1 MNKEITIEY
10 LEKLDKEDKFFP
22 IMKDWYFKR
31 FLRENPKFLCKL
43 INVTLGLKVKVK
55 DIKFDST

>member
-1 MNKEITIEY
+1 MNREITIEY

-31 FLRENPKFLCKL
+31 FLRKNPKISKCYFRFKC
-43 INVTLGLKVKVK
+43 
-55 DIKFDST
+55 